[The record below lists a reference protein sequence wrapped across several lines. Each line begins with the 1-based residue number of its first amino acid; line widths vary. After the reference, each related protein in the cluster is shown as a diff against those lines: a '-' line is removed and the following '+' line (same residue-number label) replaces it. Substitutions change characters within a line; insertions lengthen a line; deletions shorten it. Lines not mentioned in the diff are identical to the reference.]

1 MDTFALYSNLRIKL
15 FWSISCYS
23 YMAQYK
29 IRDLETLTGIKAH
42 TIRIWEKRYNLLEP
56 VRTDTNLR
64 LYSDRELQD
73 ILLVNLLNQ
82 NGYKISKIADLSREE
97 RIRRANQIHEALSPD
112 KGINKLIYALVEM
125 DEQAFDQIIAKLV
138 EEHGIEDTF
147 TLYLVPFLE
156 RIGVMWLTDSISV
169 AQEHFI
175 SMLIR
180 QRLTVEID
188 KLNYCI
194 DGSSKAALLYLP
206 ENEWHDIGLLYYYFI
221 LKKYGWKVYYL
232 GQSTPIE
239 GVREVCHRKKIDLIV
254 SAWVSCFELDYIKS
268 HFKELRTFYDGKV
281 ALGGAQAKALEEFDV
296 ITIEKMHDLKQIID
310 SFQE

>member
-1 MDTFALYSNLRIKL
+1 
-15 FWSISCYS
+15 
-23 YMAQYK
+23 MAHYK

-56 VRTDTNLR
+56 TRTDTNLR

-97 RIRRANQIHEALSPD
+97 RIRRANQIHDALSPD
-112 KGINKLIYALVEM
+112 VGINKLIYALIEM
-125 DEQAFDQIIAKLV
+125 DELAFDQIMMNLV
-138 EEHGIEDTF
+138 EQHGIENTF
-147 TLYLVPFLE
+147 SNYIVPFLE

-188 KLNYCI
+188 KIQYTASH
-194 DGSSKAALLYLP
+194 DSKAALLYLP
-206 ENEWHDIGLLYYYFI
+206 ENEWHDIGLLYYYFVM
-221 LKKYGWKVYYL
+221 KKNGWRVYYL
-232 GQSTPIE
+232 GQSTPMD

-254 SAWVSCFELDYIKS
+254 SAWVSCFELDYVHS
-268 HFKELRTFYDGKV
+268 HFKELRTFYNGKI
-281 ALGGAQAKALEEFDV
+281 ALGGAQAKNLQSFDV
-296 ITIEKMHDLKQIID
+296 VTIEKMHDLKQII
-310 SFQE
+310 STI

>member
-1 MDTFALYSNLRIKL
+1 
-15 FWSISCYS
+15 
-23 YMAQYK
+23 MAQYK

-56 VRTDTNLR
+56 NRTDTNLR
-64 LYSDRELQD
+64 LYSDKELQD

-97 RIRRANQIHEALSPD
+97 RIRRANQIHDALSPD
-112 KGINKLIYALVEM
+112 VGINKLIYALVEM
-125 DEQAFDQIIAKLV
+125 DEQAFDQIIMKLV
-138 EEHGIEDTF
+138 NDHGIEDTF
-147 TLYLVPFLE
+147 SNFIVPFLE

-188 KLNYCI
+188 KLSYNTE
-194 DGSSKAALLYLP
+194 SQTKAALLYLP
-206 ENEWHDIGLLYYYFI
+206 ENEWHDIGLLYYYFV
-221 LKKYGWKVYYL
+221 LKKNGWRVYYL
-232 GQSTPIE
+232 GQSTPID
-239 GVREVCHRKKIDLIV
+239 GVREVCHRKHIDLIV

-268 HFKELRTFYDGKV
+268 HFKELRTFYTGKI
-281 ALGGAQAKALEEFDV
+281 ALGGAQAKALVDFDLL
-296 ITIEKMHDLKQIID
+296 TIEKMHDLKQII
-310 SFQE
+310 SSI

>member
-1 MDTFALYSNLRIKL
+1 
-15 FWSISCYS
+15 
-23 YMAQYK
+23 MAQYK

-42 TIRIWEKRYNLLEP
+42 TIRIWEKRYSLLEP
-56 VRTDTNLR
+56 SRTDTNLR

-97 RIRRANQIHEALSPD
+97 RIRRANLIHDALSPD
-112 KGINKLIYALVEM
+112 VGINKLIYALVEM
-125 DEQAFDQIIAKLV
+125 DEQAFDLIIMKLV

-147 TLYLVPFLE
+147 TNFIVPFLE

-188 KLNYCI
+188 KISYNT
-194 DGSSKAALLYLP
+194 DTDTKAALLYLP

-221 LKKYGWKVYYL
+221 LKKHGWRVYYL
-232 GQSTPIE
+232 GQSTPMD
-239 GVREVCHRKKIDLIV
+239 GVREVCNRKNINLIV
-254 SAWVSCFELDYIKS
+254 SAWVSCFEIDYIKS
-268 HFKELRTFYDGKV
+268 HFEELRKFYSGKI
-281 ALGGAQAKALEEFDV
+281 ALGGAQAKVLDAYSV
-296 ITIEKMHDLKQIID
+296 IKIEKMDDLKKIID
-310 SFQE
+310 SI

>member
-1 MDTFALYSNLRIKL
+1 MSR
-15 FWSISCYS
+15 
-23 YMAQYK
+23 YK

-42 TIRIWEKRYNLLEP
+42 TIRIWEKRYNILEP
-56 VRTDTNLR
+56 CRTETNLR

-112 KGINKLIYALVEM
+112 TGINKLIYALVEM
-125 DEQAFDQIIAKLV
+125 DEQAFDLIIMKLV

-147 TLYLVPFLE
+147 TNFIVPFLE

-188 KLNYCI
+188 KISYNTNTET
-194 DGSSKAALLYLP
+194 KAALLYLP

-221 LKKYGWKVYYL
+221 LKKHGWRVYYL
-232 GQSTPIE
+232 GQSTPMD
-239 GVREVCHRKKIDLIV
+239 GVREVCTRKNIDLIV
-254 SAWVSCFELDYIKS
+254 SAWVSCFEIDYIKS
-268 HFKELRTFYDGKV
+268 HFEELRKFYSGKI
-281 ALGGAQAKALEEFDV
+281 ALGGAQAKALESFEV
-296 ITIEKMHDLKQIID
+296 IKIEKMDDLKKIID
-310 SFQE
+310 SI